1 MYVVV
6 ILFMGSYGNTL
17 LTLFFLCN
25 LATINESIK
34 KDLLEHIKKFLDD
47 NLE

>member
-1 MYVVV
+1 MVNV
-6 ILFMGSYGNTL
+6 S
-17 LTLFFLCN
+17 FFLFLHHGIYTKKKEKNCCI
-25 LATINESIK
+25 ATVNESIK